1 MITITLTDGTVL
13 RNLSLN
19 GDNFIADYEI
29 DPDIFV
35 DNLTNVEINND
46 DYITVHEQMKLV
58 QVTTYGDEYWFVIQ
72 DLTDRELKDLAME
85 AKIEYIAMMTDVDI
99 DI

>member
-1 MITITLTDGTVL
+1 
-13 RNLSLN
+13 
-19 GDNFIADYEI
+19 
-29 DPDIFV
+29 
-35 DNLTNVEINND
+35 
-46 DYITVHEQMKLV
+46 MKLV

-72 DLTDRELKDLAME
+72 DLTDRELKDLAIE